1 MKKILR
7 VLAIV
12 GLSLTS
18 LGCTPEIADDTKFQL
33 YYYNA
38 LLTIGDDFISKPSY
52 IGEAPHSFEIYAI
65 THDGQVYYNP
75 KLDGAL
81 TEKSHFY
88 VNPETGAFF
97 VNQTT
102 NMKAGIYSVSMRCV
116 SDGTEYS
123 YPDMFIVK
131 LSKAQAQ

>member
-7 VLAIV
+7 LLSVLGLVLA
-12 GLSLTS
+12 GM
-18 LGCTPEIADDTKFQL
+18 GCTPEIADDTKFNL

-38 LLTIGDDFISKPSY
+38 LLTIGDDFVSMPSY
-52 IGEAPHSFEIYAI
+52 IGPVPHSFEIYSV
-65 THDGQVYYNP
+65 TCEGQVYYNP

-88 VNPETGAFF
+88 VNPETGEFF
-97 VNQTT
+97 VNKTT
-102 NMKAGIYSVSMRCV
+102 DMKAGTYSVSIKCI
-116 SDGTEYS
+116 SDGIQYT

-131 LSKAQAQ
+131 LSKAI

>member
-18 LGCTPEIADDTKFQL
+18 LGCTPEIADKTTFKI

-38 LLTIGDDFISKPSY
+38 LLTIGEDFISMPSY
-52 IGEAPHSFEIYAI
+52 IGQAPHSFEIYSV

-88 VNPETGAFF
+88 VNPETGEFF
-97 VNQTT
+97 VNQTVD
-102 NMKAGIYSVSMRCV
+102 MKAGVYSVSMKRV
-116 SDGTEYS
+116 SDGVEYT
-123 YPDMFIVK
+123 YPDMFVVN
-131 LSKAQAQ
+131 LNKAI

>member
-7 VLAIV
+7 MLSVLVLFLA
-12 GLSLTS
+12 G
-18 LGCTPEIADDTKFQL
+18 LGCSPDIADDTKFKI

-38 LLTIGDDFISKPSY
+38 LLSIGEDYISKPSY
-52 IGEAPHSFEIYAI
+52 IGQTPHSFEIYEI
-65 THDGQVYYNP
+65 THNGQLYYNP

-97 VNQTT
+97 VNQTKD
-102 NMKAGIYSVSMRCV
+102 MKEGTYSVSLKCV
-116 SDGTEYS
+116 SDGILYT

-131 LSKAQAQ
+131 LNKAQ